1 MGDDDDEEE
10 DEEYEEDEQEDEDD
24 LSIADTNYNRS
35 SCPTVKPMFQKRV
48 RGCSCCML
56 TVLLKLETVVS
67 PRQTRKKSLHCSGS
81 AILQKNSAQVLFIL
95 IIIIL
100 NKCPVR
106 LGTD

>member
-1 MGDDDDEEE
+1 MGDDDDDEEE
-10 DEEYEEDEQEDEDD
+10 EEEEDDDDDDEDEQEDEDD

-67 PRQTRKKSLHCSGS
+67 PRQTRKKIS
-81 AILQKNSAQVLFIL
+81 ALLRQRYIAEE
-95 IIIIL
+95 
-100 NKCPVR
+100 
-106 LGTD
+106 